1 MSRTIFA
8 TAWIPLLL
16 GTSACAQKAE
26 PQRAEPQKAEPQAA
40 ASAPAPVLVELFTS
54 EGCSSCPPA
63 DDALAELEKRQPARG
78 AQIIALGWHVDY
90 WNRLGWA
97 DPYSSP
103 TATQRQES
111 YADTFKLSGVY
122 TPQVVVDGQRQLVG
136 GSGEVIDGIAAASRA
151 PKAKLELSVAARAA
165 NSVQVRAQLSALPP
179 VSANDQAELWLAIT
193 EGNLQTQ
200 VLRGENA
207 GRRLKHTAVVRRLR
221 RWAQVETGAKELSVP
236 VSNEDLDPSW
246 PRANLRAT
254 AFLQERRSRRILGA
268 ATLSLEAR

>member
-1 MSRTIFA
+1 MSRFVVA
-8 TAWIPLLL
+8 RAWIPLLL
-16 GTSACAQKAE
+16 ATSACAQKAE
-26 PQRAEPQKAEPQAA
+26 PKKAEPQPL

-63 DDALAELEKRQPARG
+63 DDALAELEKKQPARG

-97 DPYSSP
+97 DPYSSA
-103 TATQRQES
+103 TATQRQDS

-136 GSGEVIDGIAAASRA
+136 GSDAVVDEIAEASRGRKAKVELSIAAPS
-151 PKAKLELSVAARAA
+151 A
-165 NSVQVRAQLSALPP
+165 NSVQIRAQVSGLPP
-179 VSANDQAELWLAIT
+179 VSANDRAELWLAIT

-221 RWAQVETGAKELSVP
+221 RWAQVEPGAKELSVP
-236 VSNEDLDPSW
+236 ASNEDLDPSW
-246 PRANLRAT
+246 GRANLRAT
-254 AFLQERRSRRILGA
+254 AFLQEQRSRRILGA

>member
-16 GTSACAQKAE
+16 GTSACAQK
-26 PQRAEPQKAEPQAA
+26 AEPQKAEPQAA

-63 DDALAELEKRQPARG
+63 DDALAELEKKQPARG

-122 TPQVVVDGQRQLVG
+122 TPQVVVDGRRQLVG
-136 GSGEVIDGIAAASRA
+136 GSDAVVGEVAEASRGRKAKVELSMAASS
-151 PKAKLELSVAARAA
+151 AK
-165 NSVQVRAQLSALPP
+165 SVQIRAQVSELPP
-179 VSANDQAELWLAIT
+179 VSANDRAELWLAIT

-221 RWAQVETGAKELSVP
+221 RWGQVEPGAKELSAP
-236 VSNEDLDPSW
+236 ASNEELDPSW
-246 PRANLRAT
+246 ARANLRAT
-254 AFLQERRSRRILGA
+254 AFVQEQRSRRILGA